1 MHRTPDPHLSARRT
15 GIAAVTCVHRAGES
29 VTIFHRMST
38 APRIRIP
45 FRTAIVMVASYAWVR
60 IAEQIRAVAFIIIY
74 LFAFQT
80 LILGTPPANAVQI
93 AGGIAMV
100 VFGLALFLEGLLLG
114 IMPLGERVGVH
125 LPERAGIAAI
135 AIFGVLVGV
144 GSTLAEPAVAALRTV
159 GTTVTAWDAPLLYS
173 LLERNTEALVVSIG
187 IGVGIAV
194 ALGLVRFYYGL
205 SLKPFIFA
213 IVPVLLAVSLFFAFD
228 AVLTSIIGLA
238 WDSGA
243 VTTGAVTVP
252 LVLALGIGV
261 SRAAGVSEGAT
272 SGFGIVMLASAL
284 PILAVLV
291 LGLVIRP
298 SVPQPTDE
306 ASFFSP
312 ERREQSMQLFESEQ
326 ELLRHAFTRGTEVGR
341 RAYFEDHDE
350 YEAAIQA
357 LVESEST
364 RRELLGAMT
373 LGRWLD
379 SVASPSELNRIPVAD
394 RRGALRRSQP
404 TADFRETIRSES
416 TVAVRAVLPLTGLL
430 LFVMFIVLRDRPRFI
445 DEFVLGIALAV
456 VGMAVLTTGISLG
469 LAPLGDEAG
478 RQLPRAFSAEGED
491 IERIIIDDFDRDIVF
506 ESIGA
511 DGRRRYYF
519 LYHDN
524 GSVERLPY
532 VEERYDGDTGRY
544 EHTVRRPP
552 LFGPDLTSLGI
563 ALVFLFAFG
572 LGFGS
577 TLAEPA
583 LNAVG
588 RTVEHLTV
596 GTIRRSGVI
605 RAVSLGVGL
614 GLLVGV
620 ARILYDIPT
629 TWLLIPPYLLL
640 LPLTWISEED
650 FAAIAW
656 DSGGVTTGTVTVP
669 LVMAMGLG
677 IGGELDVVDGF
688 GVLALASVFPILC
701 VLLYG
706 LIMRARQH
714 RTIRAAEQEESN
726 E

>member
-1 MHRTPDPHLSARRT
+1 
-15 GIAAVTCVHRAGES
+15 
-29 VTIFHRMST
+29 MST

-60 IAEQIRAVAFIIIY
+60 IAEQIRSVAFIIIY

-135 AIFGVLVGV
+135 ALFGVLVGV

-173 LLERNTEALVVSIG
+173 LLERNTEALVASIG
-187 IGVGIAV
+187 VGVGIAV
-194 ALGLVRFYYGL
+194 ALGLVRFYYRF
-205 SLKPFIFA
+205 SIKPFIYA
-213 IVPVLLAVSLFFAFD
+213 IVPVLLAVSVFFAFD
-228 AVLTSIIGLA
+228 GVLTSIIGLA

-284 PILAVLV
+284 PILAVLL
-291 LGLVIRP
+291 LGLAVRP
-298 SVPQPTDE
+298 SVPEPTDE
-306 ASFFSP
+306 AVFFSP
-312 ERREQSMQLFESEQ
+312 ERRDRSMKLFDSEA
-326 ELLRHAFTRGTEVGR
+326 ELLRHAFTRGSEEGR
-341 RAYFEDHDE
+341 RAYFEDDEEYESALQSLFHDE
-350 YEAAIQA
+350 TA
-357 LVESEST
+357 
-364 RRELLGAMT
+364 RGELLGGMT
-373 LGRWLD
+373 PAQWLQT
-379 SVASPSELNRIPVAD
+379 VASPAELNRIRVGD
-394 RRGALRRSQP
+394 RREAMRHAQP
-404 TADFRETIRSES
+404 MPHVSETIRAES
-416 TVAVRAVLPLTGLL
+416 VVAGRAVLPLAGLL
-430 LFVMFIVLRDRPRFI
+430 LFVMFIFLRDRPRHL
-445 DEFVLGIALAV
+445 DELVLGIVLAL

-469 LAPLGDEAG
+469 LARLGDEVG
-478 RQLPRAFSAEGED
+478 RQLPRAFAAEGED
-491 IERIIIDDFDRDIVF
+491 VDRIVIDDFDREIVF

-511 DGRRRYYF
+511 DGERRAF
-519 LYHDN
+519 FFYHDN
-524 GSVERLPY
+524 GSVERLPF
-532 VEERYDGDTGRY
+532 VEEQYNAATRQY
-544 EHTVRRPP
+544 EHVVRRPP
-552 LFGPDLTSLGI
+552 LFGPGLTALGI
-563 ALVFLFAFG
+563 ALVFVFAFG

-583 LNAVG
+583 LNALG
-588 RTVEHLTV
+588 RTVEQLTV
-596 GTIRRSGVI
+596 GTIRRTGVV
-605 RAVSLGVGL
+605 RAVSIGVGI

-629 TWLLIPPYLLL
+629 TWLLLPPYILLF
-640 LPLTWISEED
+640 PLTWISEED

-706 LIMRARQH
+706 LIVRARQQ
-714 RTIRAAEQEESN
+714 RTIRAAEQEESD